1 LRGGPAVALLNAEG
15 RQVYDIGGPEAVSSD
30 DLATLL
36 TRISGKP
43 VKAMNVPMEG
53 FAAGLVQ
60 AGVPQEM
67 AAVLARFDVD
77 AAKGRL
83 AVVSGD
89 FETLTGRKPRS
100 VADFLAA
107 HKQALAG

>member
-1 LRGGPAVALLNAEG
+1 
-15 RQVYDIGGPEAVSSD
+15 
-30 DLATLL
+30 
-36 TRISGKP
+36 
-43 VKAMNVPMEG
+43 MNVPMEG

-89 FETLTGRKPRS
+89 FEALTGRKPRS
-100 VADFLAA
+100 VVDS
-107 HKQALAG
+107 

>member
-1 LRGGPAVALLNAEG
+1 
-15 RQVYDIGGPEAVSSD
+15 
-30 DLATLL
+30 
-36 TRISGKP
+36 
-43 VKAMNVPMEG
+43 
-53 FAAGLVQ
+53 
-60 AGVPQEM
+60 M

-89 FETLTGRKPRS
+89 FEKLTGCKPRS

-107 HKQALAG
+107 HKQALAS